1 MTKPRSALRQA
12 GQLDPARLRH
22 ALGRFVS
29 GVIVV
34 TTADGENDQQVHGMT
49 ANAFTSVSL
58 QPPLVLVCIAN
69 AANLQSR
76 LLASGRYG
84 ISVLTDEQESLAQHF
99 AGRQAYPELVRF
111 VWRDGLPLI
120 DSALVQL
127 TCTVVAT
134 HPAGDHTLHVARVD
148 TLAEFNGEP
157 LVYHRSRRR
166 GLGPT
171 G

>member
-1 MTKPRSALRQA
+1 MHGRLRHRRLDSPGFDQPGRPDLPDPARVTKPRSALRQA

-111 VWRDGLPLI
+111 VFTT
-120 DSALVQL
+120 A
-127 TCTVVAT
+127 
-134 HPAGDHTLHVARVD
+134 
-148 TLAEFNGEP
+148 
-157 LVYHRSRRR
+157 
-166 GLGPT
+166 
-171 G
+171 